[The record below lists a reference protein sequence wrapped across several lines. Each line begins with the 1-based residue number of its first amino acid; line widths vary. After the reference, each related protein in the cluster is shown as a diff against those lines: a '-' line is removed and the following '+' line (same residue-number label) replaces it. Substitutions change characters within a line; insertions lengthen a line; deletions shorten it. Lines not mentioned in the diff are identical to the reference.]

1 MATIADIRKQFPQ
14 YADVSD
20 NDLAQAFHQKYYK
33 DIPFDQFA
41 TEIGLVPPKVSELVP
56 KAKGISEIA
65 QRYGDAT
72 PSQLGMDV
80 PSTETGRLIQR
91 TAQGVAKGIIN
102 PAIAAMQ
109 VVPATRDVAQA
120 LQEGYK
126 QTRTELGGTGFD
138 VPELVGAVV
147 NPINRLLPGGG
158 YTGGAIGAL
167 TQPLDEKNMSTFD
180 VLTGK
185 AQQAVGG
192 ALLGKLTDNLIASLT
207 PQLKQG
213 AKELM
218 DNGVPVSPGQAYE
231 GAPGWLFRQI
241 ESFGLGPKAAT
252 VNKAFNKYVGDEVLS
267 SIDSKLPDKIQP
279 GQATVALV
287 QDRISKYYTDSL
299 TKLGRNPLDAE
310 YKQIMGN
317 ILDQTKTEMSSEARD
332 QFIKSLNNNIGGR
345 MASKQGQLDGTDI
358 KNIQEW
364 LKGQVE
370 KWGKGTDRDSVGLQ
384 TAYADTLANLNQYIS
399 RIDENGLIAKADQAW
414 AKLYSFADASKRAT
428 TQGGIFNPEQL
439 ATSVANQAATILS
452 AGGGKAPLNE
462 TAQKALN
469 VLGKQEPIGLLK
481 GIMLASKATTGF
493 ATTLI
498 MPAVAI
504 PVLTAS
510 GMTYAAAKQLM
521 KNPSAARL
529 AVKKALENN
538 TGMFGA
544 AGTQLYQQ
552 LLSEDAEV
560 Q

>member
-20 NDLAQAFHQKYYK
+20 NDLAQAFHQRYYK

-41 TEIGLVPPKVSELVP
+41 TEIGLVAPKVSDLVP
-56 KAKGISEIA
+56 KAKSISEIA

-72 PSQLGMDV
+72 PSQLGMNV
-80 PSTETGRLIQR
+80 PDTELGRTVQR
-91 TAQGVAKGIIN
+91 TAQGIAKGVIN

-126 QTRTELGGTGFD
+126 QTRADLGGTGFD
-138 VPELVGAVV
+138 VPELFGAVV
-147 NPINRLLPGGG
+147 NPLNRFIPGGG
-158 YTGGAIGAL
+158 YTGGAIGAV

-185 AQQAVGG
+185 IQQAAGG
-192 ALLGKLTDNLIASLT
+192 ALFGKLTDNLIASLT
-207 PQLKQG
+207 PKLKEG
-213 AKELM
+213 VKELM

-267 SIDSKLPDKIQP
+267 SIGEKLPEKVQP
-279 GQATVALV
+279 GQATVALT
-287 QDRISKYYTDSL
+287 QKKISDFYTDSL
-299 TKLGRNPLDAE
+299 TKLGRNPLDTE
-310 YKQIMGN
+310 YKQVMGN
-317 ILDQTKTEMSSEARD
+317 ILDQTKTEMSAEARD

-364 LKGQVE
+364 LKSQVE
-370 KWGKGTDRDSVGLQ
+370 KWSKGTDRDSVGLNS
-384 TAYADTLANLNQYIS
+384 AYADTLANLNQYIS
-399 RIDENGLIAKADQAW
+399 RIDKDGLVAKADQAW

-452 AGGGKAPLNE
+452 AGGGKAPLND
-462 TAQKALN
+462 TAQRALN
-469 VLGKQEPIGLLK
+469 VLGKQEPMGLLK

-510 GMTYAAAKQLM
+510 GMTYAAARELM

-552 LLSEDAEV
+552 MLREDAET

>member
-20 NDLAQAFHQKYYK
+20 ADLAQAFHRQYYK
-33 DIPFDQFA
+33 DIPFEQFA
-41 TEIGLVPPKVSELVP
+41 TEIGLVAPKVSELVP

-72 PSQLGMDV
+72 PSQLGMNV
-80 PSTETGRLIQR
+80 PDTELGRTVQR
-91 TAQGVAKGIIN
+91 TAQGIAKGVIN

-126 QTRTELGGTGFD
+126 QTRTDLGGTGFD

-147 NPINRLLPGGG
+147 NPLNRFIPGGG

-180 VLTGK
+180 VLAGK

-192 ALLGKLTDNLIASLT
+192 ALLGKLTDNLISSLT
-207 PQLKQG
+207 PKLKEG
-213 AKELM
+213 VKELM

-267 SIDSKLPDKIQP
+267 SIGEKLPEKIQP
-279 GQATVALV
+279 GQATVAFT
-287 QDRISKYYTDSL
+287 QKKISDFYTDSL
-299 TKLGRNPLDAE
+299 TKLGRNPLDTE

-317 ILDQTKTEMSSEARD
+317 ILDQTKTEMSAEARD

-345 MASKQGQLDGTDI
+345 MASKKGQLDGTDI

-399 RIDENGLIAKADQAW
+399 RIDKDGLVAKADQAW

-462 TAQKALN
+462 TAQRALN

-510 GMTYAAAKQLM
+510 GMTYAAARELM

-552 LLSEDAEV
+552 MLREDAET

>member
-147 NPINRLLPGGG
+147 NPINRFLPGGG

-452 AGGGKAPLNE
+452 AGGGKAPLND
-462 TAQKALN
+462 TAQRALN